1 MVVSRCCCR
10 SREQKG
16 DPRAARSRPQATLSA
31 YLIDAEFT
39 EALVGVGVDAM
50 LLKRRD
56 LVGLAAPREHG
67 AKEVGEHPFTISA
80 FTEFLD
86 SSSAIQ
92 KKNNLLLSI

>member
-1 MVVSRCCCR
+1 MC
-10 SREQKG
+10 
-16 DPRAARSRPQATLSA
+16 DARAARSTAGLSATLSA

-92 KKNNLLLSI
+92 KKQNNLLLSI